1 MALILDFNRYK
12 SAGIYVEEYD
22 NTTTSNDSATD
33 SLRLLVGF
41 ANKGIFNRP
50 VYLQNDNDRE
60 KMFGEINT
68 KLEHKGC
75 FFNRMAQTMLSSSP
89 ILALNLLKVDDSIS
103 GPDQVNYAAMSL
115 DAGTPNPTVMSSG
128 SAYGEYDYL
137 AGSVDADVYGTS
149 EGDYVPYIGKTPYSS
164 LFDRSRFWVPSETNL
179 LGRAANDLQ
188 TGDVTSFEKTNFLN
202 FANIST
208 DEISILVYKPENLT
222 GYSIT
227 ASEWYN
233 GADNI
238 PFGWIRPSDY
248 MSEYFLNVIAVK
260 GNWSNY
266 PNLAT
271 DNIWGAYFDNKGIL
285 KDSINK
291 FIGAEGVEVIGSW
304 TGSIIPDFTDKQGN
318 NQCLFNKINAAVD
331 KTGLMMSFNE
341 DAAEVLAYDYN
352 GSNDEGEESGKG
364 CWFFD
369 IDGDRQMQSS
379 QGESTSDVYLIDM
392 IGHNF
397 QKGFKNDAASS
408 EGTKVYSSVSLNPKA
423 ISGLAGYETYW
434 LKPFDKLAENTAP
447 EATGTF
453 NVKVGNSNVKVKYA
467 FQYDAATKSTYL
479 WIEKNDKID
488 DAKYK
493 YAVESVY
500 ITRENQADSEYV
512 KGTAEYNKLFG
523 GTVTAAPADA
533 ISGYKCVETVDEAG
547 FATDAGKHLDI
558 TGVVGSNDTVAI
570 NLVLSEYTPA
580 DATAGAAAALA
591 LDDKGKAK
599 GSNVALTYV
608 SPGDVLFSKDFGG
621 YYGNYLVV
629 KSNGN
634 GKVQSADIYSLSTS
648 AVTTSRVTKY
658 VDTFKSVVSNID
670 INSENGKYIFTYPM
684 TSKKVT
690 YTISEGVDL
699 ADAAAI
705 PAGYSE
711 GSVKA
716 IISKELE
723 DGAKLTASEISAS
736 LDIADLANRV
746 YGINFL
752 SYNYVTKSKEDL
764 VAAVSSVH
772 YFKDACEDADSPVS
786 DDNRSTFIITD
797 DDMAKKVSVGDFV
810 NNISFNNADGEAQHY
825 KVIPGLSRVVNK
837 IFVQVSAG
845 NTFTYKGKT
854 YNYAFP
860 NELIVNTDFGTQGF
874 YLYTAVESVLIENG
888 SVERPYAFGHI
899 KNGDTEVATVKCYP
913 IVAPVGGTITE
924 GTVNNLSDGAHKLT
938 WEDEN
943 GVDLSESSYNS
954 LGVLSAPV
962 KDTDYTSVKVTMV
975 DGEYVV
981 SVVSTVPTIYRQ
993 LPISSDV
1000 VSKSL
1005 RWIPMKGLKL
1015 SSRHKPG
1022 YDAEGNID
1030 IEGGIK
1036 KIYSVLEDAGIRRGL
1051 VNSEM
1056 VDYRYIVDS
1065 FGYGLDSEL
1074 GGKVYLSKLAKD
1086 RGKCTALLNLPSQR
1100 QFASSENPYFCD
1112 TYVNGAEVKP
1122 SFSTKYIP
1130 EGGNAE
1136 LYATKQFSLPS
1147 EENGSKFAAAF
1158 WPYVQYSSTSGKKL
1172 LVPPAGDI
1180 SNIFM
1185 RKFQGGDPYCICAN
1199 MNGIFGNNVVDVEYL
1214 ADQTDRDYLEPMGI
1228 NTIIRQNGAIMIYG
1242 NQTCYQTVKSDF
1254 NKLHIRENLNTLEI
1268 ECEAALKK
1276 FNFLYN
1282 TAVTRA
1288 AIVTA
1293 ITPICQAMQN
1303 AGALYK
1309 YKIVCDETNNTS
1321 EVIQNSFGVVD
1332 IEVEMAKGMEKIIQR
1347 ITLQKVGTLEG

>member
-1 MALILDFNRYK
+1 MALILDYNRYK

-22 NTTTSNDSATD
+22 NTTSSNDTTPD

-50 VYLQNDNDRE
+50 VYLENDNDRE

-137 AGSVDADVYGTS
+137 AGSVDADVYGTE

-164 LFDRSRFWVPSETNL
+164 LFDRSRFWIPSETNL

-208 DEISILVYKPENLT
+208 DEMSILVYKPETLT

-227 ASEWYN
+227 AAEWYN

-291 FIGAEGVEVIGSW
+291 FLGAEGVEVIGSW
-304 TGSIIPDFTDKQGN
+304 TGSIIPDFVDKQGN
-318 NQCLFNKINAAVD
+318 NQCLFNKINSAVD

-352 GSNDEGEESGKG
+352 GSNDEGVEAGAG

-369 IDGDRQMQSS
+369 IDGDRQMQTS

-397 QKGFKNDAASS
+397 QKGFKNSEASS
-408 EGTKVYSSVSLNPKA
+408 EGTKEYTSISLNPNA
-423 ISGLAGYETYW
+423 ISGLVGYDTYW
-434 LKPFDKLAENTAP
+434 LKPFDKLTENTASP
-447 EATGTF
+447 AEGTF
-453 NVKVGNSNVKVKYA
+453 SVKADDKSVKVNYA
-467 FQYDAATKSTYL
+467 FSYNADDNIANL
-479 WIEKNDKID
+479 WVEDKVGEG
-488 DAKYK
+488 YK
-493 YAVESVY
+493 YAIESIY
-500 ITRENQADSEYV
+500 ITRENQADTEIVQTADAGDPYQKLDKADDVNNYKCLKTVNAEKLGVVNSDYLEISGVGSHDTVTINLCLSKYDSNSKSITIDGDTSKV
-512 KGTAEYNKLFG
+512 KGSK
-523 GTVTAAPADA
+523 VT
-533 ISGYKCVETVDEAG
+533 
-547 FATDAGKHLDI
+547 
-558 TGVVGSNDTVAI
+558 
-570 NLVLSEYTPA
+570 
-580 DATAGAAAALA
+580 
-591 LDDKGKAK
+591 
-599 GSNVALTYV
+599 LTYV
-608 SPGDVLFSKDFGG
+608 SPSDTLFSNDFGG
-621 YYGNYLVV
+621 YYGNYLVL
-629 KSNGN
+629 KADKN
-634 GKVQSADIYSLSTS
+634 GKVSSADIYSLSTS

-658 VDTFKSVVSNID
+658 VDTFKAVVNNID
-670 INSENGKYIFTYPM
+670 VDYVNGQYVFTYPM

-690 YTISEGVDL
+690 YSVGGKTVLTENALDNSGYTDS
-699 ADAAAI
+699 AKAAI
-705 PAGYSE
+705 
-711 GSVKA
+711 KN
-716 IISKELE
+716 E
-723 DGAKLTASEISAS
+723 DMDKLTYSEISAS
-736 LDIADLANRV
+736 LDIADDANRL

-752 SYNYVTKSKEDL
+752 SYNYVTNSKDDM

-772 YFKDACEDADSPVS
+772 YFKDACEDANSPVS
-786 DDNRSTFIITD
+786 DDNHNTFIITD
-797 DDMAKKVSVGDFV
+797 DDMAKKISVGDFV
-810 NNISFNNADGEAQHY
+810 NNITFNNAEGEAQHY
-825 KVIPGLSRVVNK
+825 KVIPGLTRITNK

-845 NTFTYKGKT
+845 NTFTYKGAT
-854 YNYAFP
+854 YTYAFP

-888 SVERPYAFGHI
+888 TVERPYAYGHV
-899 KNGDTEVATVKCYP
+899 KKDDVEVATVKCYP
-913 IVAPVGGTITE
+913 IVASATDEIKE
-924 GTVNNLSDGAHKLT
+924 GDVTKSLVTGLYTLT

-943 GVDLSESSYNS
+943 GIDLADSAYNS
-954 LGVLSAPV
+954 LGTLSAPE
-962 KDTDYTSVKVTMV
+962 KDVDYTSVSVKMV

-981 SVVSTVPTIYRQ
+981 SVVSNVPTIYRQ
-993 LPISSDV
+993 LPISSEV

-1036 KIYSVLEDAGIRRGL
+1036 KIYSVLEDTGIRRGL

-1112 TYVNGAEVKP
+1112 SYVNGAEVKP
-1122 SFSTKYIP
+1122 SFNTKYIP

-1172 LVPPAGDI
+1172 LVPPAGDV

-1214 ADQTDRDYLEPMGI
+1214 ADQTDRDYLEPMGV

-1303 AGALYK
+1303 SGALYK